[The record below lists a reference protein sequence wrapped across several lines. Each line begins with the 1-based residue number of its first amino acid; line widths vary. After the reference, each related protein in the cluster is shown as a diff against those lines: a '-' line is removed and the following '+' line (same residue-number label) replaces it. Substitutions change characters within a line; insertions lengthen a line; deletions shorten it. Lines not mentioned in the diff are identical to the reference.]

1 VERSSEV
8 LVIGAGVAGMKASL
22 MLASAGRKVH
32 LVEGS
37 SMTGG
42 RIIRCEDVYP
52 SMECA
57 TCMVSPLQQE
67 LLSSPLISLLT
78 LSEVTSVEGSRGD
91 FTVKVL
97 QRASSVDREACI
109 GCAECWGVCPVSGK
123 NEFEEDLCE
132 RKAISVPC
140 AGALPNVPWIDRGLC
155 LRWTEG
161 SDCSLCSDSCVFGA
175 LDFTAS
181 DRTLDLRVGEIVVAT
196 GFGVSRTA
204 PPGIEGHPAVVS
216 TVQIERM
223 FASNGPTEGMIQ
235 TLDGRSP
242 SSVTLLVHPFGG
254 IPSTVSTM
262 TALKLLHYFA
272 KRLPGAE
279 VRILLDDAYRPCS
292 TEDPYHAA
300 WTGEG
305 IPAVTVFSGMPS
317 FTAGSGGGIAVTFG
331 ESPGMASGFETELL
345 VLAAEMIPEAGAG
358 ALTARLG
365 LETGPDGRPAR
376 PEPTDPTRSSRPGVF
391 LAGAVTGRRDVA
403 TSVSMAAAAV
413 GRVLSDQ
420 ERGPA

>member
-1 VERSSEV
+1 VERSSEA

-22 MLASAGRKVH
+22 MLAAAGRKVH
-32 LVEGS
+32 LVERS

-67 LLSSPLISLLT
+67 LLTNPLISLLT

-91 FTVKVL
+91 FSVRVL

-123 NEFEEDLCE
+123 NAFEEDLCE

-140 AGALPNVPWIDRGLC
+140 AGALPNVPWIDREMC

-161 SDCSLCSDSCVFGA
+161 SDCSLCSDACVFGA
-175 LDFTAS
+175 LDFSAS
-181 DRTLDLRVGEIVVAT
+181 DRSLDLRVGEIVVAT
-196 GFGVSRTA
+196 GFDVSRTA
-204 PPGIEGHPAVVS
+204 PPGIEGHPSVVGS
-216 TVQIERM
+216 VQIERM

-235 TLDGRSP
+235 TLDGHSP
-242 SSVTLLVHPFGG
+242 SSVALLVHPLGG
-254 IPSTVSTM
+254 TPSRVGTM
-262 TALKLLHYFA
+262 TALKLLHYFE
-272 KRLPGAE
+272 KRLPGVE
-279 VRILLDDAYRPCS
+279 IRILLDGAHRPDS

-300 WTGEG
+300 WAHGG
-305 IPAVTVFSGMPS
+305 IPAVTVFTGSPEFAS
-317 FTAGSGGGIAVTFG
+317 GSGGAITIRFG
-331 ESPGMASGFETELL
+331 ESPDTPPLETELL
-345 VLAAEMIPEAGAG
+345 VLAAEMLPAEGAEALA
-358 ALTARLG
+358 ARLG
-365 LETGPDGRPAR
+365 LETGPDGRPVR

-403 TSVSMAAAAV
+403 SSVSMAAAAV

-420 ERGPA
+420 QRGPS